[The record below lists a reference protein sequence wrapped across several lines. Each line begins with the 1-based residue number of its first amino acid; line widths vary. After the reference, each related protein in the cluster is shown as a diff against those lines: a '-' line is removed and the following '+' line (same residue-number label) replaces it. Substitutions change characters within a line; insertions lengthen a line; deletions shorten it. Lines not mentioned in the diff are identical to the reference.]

1 MQAMVAAQ
9 SCDAEGAFHVQ
20 GVEDLR
26 ASSPPKS
33 KKICPKIFQTRRIFV
48 VCVLSV
54 VISQNPVLL
63 AENSN
68 VKIGFE
74 SDKLDEKPSFSL
86 TDYVSLALSLALS
99 LCSLSLSLSPSLS
112 LSACILLPSL
122 VFVCVAMY
130 LSLFSTVWLITFSII
145 LIFRH
150 FRRVVLLVELLMVLD
165 NTKKLRDTWSV

>member
-86 TDYVSLALSLALS
+86 TDYVSLALSLS
-99 LCSLSLSLSPSLS
+99 RSLSLSLHVSCCLPLS
-112 LSACILLPSL
+112 LSALQCT
-122 VFVCVAMY
+122 C
-130 LSLFSTVWLITFSII
+130 LS
-145 LIFRH
+145 FR
-150 FRRVVLLVELLMVLD
+150 LYG
-165 NTKKLRDTWSV
+165 S

>member
-86 TDYVSLALSLALS
+86 TDYVSLALSL
-99 LCSLSLSLSPSLS
+99 SLSRSLS

>member
-86 TDYVSLALSLALS
+86 TDYVSLALSLSLS
-99 LCSLSLSLSPSLS
+99 RSLSLSLHVSCCLPLS
-112 LSACILLPSL
+112 LSALQCT
-122 VFVCVAMY
+122 C
-130 LSLFSTVWLITFSII
+130 LS
-145 LIFRH
+145 FR
-150 FRRVVLLVELLMVLD
+150 LYG
-165 NTKKLRDTWSV
+165 S

>member
-112 LSACILLPSL
+112 LCMYLVAFPCLCLRCNVPVSLFDCMAHNFQYHSDFSTLPPC
-122 VFVCVAMY
+122 CVA
-130 LSLFSTVWLITFSII
+130 
-145 LIFRH
+145 R
-150 FRRVVLLVELLMVLD
+150 
-165 NTKKLRDTWSV
+165 